1 MAAKKRKKS
10 NSLQKKL
17 AISATAIVIIFSLL
31 FVAARTFGKVTLS
44 SATDAFEE
52 LTATVGSFPYDVQSN
67 SVEDIVPFGG
77 GVAVLKT
84 DTLDVLSSSGKLLQ
98 SVRHN
103 YPSPAIDINGGRAIL
118 FDRGGTRYTVLS
130 RTRILKEETNAENKI
145 LDAKMSQSGK
155 FAIAVTSVS
164 VNSILSVYDTSFKE
178 IFRWKGVSEYIT
190 DMSFSDNVKKIAVT
204 ATGVNNANPYSKL
217 TIFDFKKPEPLAETV
232 FDSMMLFSVNMSGSV
247 TTVMSDS
254 YMCSLKNGTEIIRE
268 TQFKG
273 DIMKSFCID
282 EKGKSSVVFLPY
294 GNERAAKLR
303 VADKKGELDFEINL
317 DMKTDGVA
325 RSSSYTCVLTDTRI
339 LTYNNSGTRVNELT
353 LSEAVRD
360 ICVSGRTLY
369 VLYSDRIEK
378 YSAS

>member
-232 FDSMMLFSVNMSGSV
+232 FDSMMLFQSI
-247 TTVMSDS
+247 
-254 YMCSLKNGTEIIRE
+254 C
-268 TQFKG
+268 Q
-273 DIMKSFCID
+273 
-282 EKGKSSVVFLPY
+282 
-294 GNERAAKLR
+294 
-303 VADKKGELDFEINL
+303 
-317 DMKTDGVA
+317 
-325 RSSSYTCVLTDTRI
+325 VLSRP
-339 LTYNNSGTRVNELT
+339 L
-353 LSEAVRD
+353 
-360 ICVSGRTLY
+360 
-369 VLYSDRIEK
+369 
-378 YSAS
+378 